1 LARLFLDWSVMTE
14 TDHDRQ
20 AREEMARRAA
30 MAMFRA
36 PGLDVDA
43 ALSAARRGR
52 GPPPGRGLIYR
63 HLEALLLEA
72 LGLEAFEASRRERL
86 VTIVE
91 VLDLIDFLASPDAI
105 DVAGRTARGYLEG
118 PVLVFARV
126 YEGASLVSLAG
137 ELEANGVEE
146 VGCITAHTRHG
157 PLPRIN
163 FESDGLRFTVT
174 RCPRSLHR
182 ERDRSLFSGEPV
194 AVVSLDELRSKVDP
208 GFSPGHP

>member
-1 LARLFLDWSVMTE
+1 MDADQ
-14 TDHDRQ
+14 DRQ

-36 PGLDVDA
+36 PGLDVDG

-52 GPPPGRGLIYR
+52 TPGAGVVSPGRGLVYR
-63 HLEALLLEA
+63 HLEALLQEA
-72 LGLEAFEASRRERL
+72 LGPEAFEASRRKRM
-86 VTIVE
+86 VAIVE

-105 DVAGRTARGYLEG
+105 DIAGRTARGYLEG

-126 YEGASLVSLAG
+126 YEGASLVSLAD

-146 VGCITAHTRHG
+146 VGCVTAHTRHG

-163 FESDGLRFTVT
+163 FDSDGLRFTVT
-174 RCPRSLHR
+174 RCPRSLHA

-194 AVVSLDELRSKVDP
+194 AVVSLDELRLKADP
-208 GFSPGHP
+208 GFSPDHP